1 MDGQGNQEFTQE
13 KPQSPNDILLQI
25 LQETQLRL
33 ESMEQRMS
41 EMAAQL
47 GQNHE
52 ENQAASSHK
61 AETENSEHDKTPSPK
76 QTEKQTRKEI
86 VANLATDIKKN

>member
-1 MDGQGNQEFTQE
+1 MDSHGNQDFTQE
-13 KPQSPNDILLQI
+13 KPQSPNDLFLQI
-25 LQETQLRL
+25 LQETQLKL

-52 ENQAASSHK
+52 ETRTTSSHK
-61 AETENSEHDKTPSPK
+61 AETEVFG
-76 QTEKQTRKEI
+76 Q
-86 VANLATDIKKN
+86 

>member
-1 MDGQGNQEFTQE
+1 MDSQGNQDFTQE

-41 EMAAQL
+41 EMAA
-47 GQNHE
+47 
-52 ENQAASSHK
+52 
-61 AETENSEHDKTPSPK
+61 
-76 QTEKQTRKEI
+76 
-86 VANLATDIKKN
+86 